1 MYQTPGTPN
10 LADFT
15 IFVFSSMGVPAS
27 ALSASSPLLQS
38 VLSRAIEMTPVYPPA
53 PDIYT
58 DAVYNCAGHLLVEA
72 AQDQIAT
79 ITASFLNNTMTVKDV
94 SAGTIV
100 PGMQIIGIT
109 ADDPPPIVQSYGTGT
124 GGLGDYA
131 VTLDAYIPAVSF
143 TLRGAF
149 WSRLRG
155 PQGYKL
161 SSFAPG
167 VVQSTSD
174 EGTSVGFLVSDAFKN
189 LTISDLQFM
198 NTPWG
203 RAFLGYCQN
212 FAPIWG
218 LT

>member
-15 IFVFSSMGVPAS
+15 TFVFSSMGVPAS
-27 ALSASSPLLQS
+27 ALSASSPLLQN
-38 VLSRAIEMTPVYPPA
+38 VLNRALELTPTYARA

-58 DAVYNCAGHLLVEA
+58 DAVYNCAGHLLVEI

-79 ITASFLNNTMTVKDV
+79 VTASFLDNTMTVTAIA
-94 SAGTIV
+94 AGTIV
-100 PGMQIIGIT
+100 PGMQIVGVT
-109 ADDPPPIVQSYGTGT
+109 ADDPPPVVQSYGTGT

-131 VTLDAYIPAVSF
+131 VTLGASISSVSF

-149 WSRLRG
+149 WARLRG

-174 EGTSVGFLVSDAFKN
+174 ETTSVAFMVSDAFKN
-189 LTISDLQFM
+189 LTLYDLQFM

-212 FAPIWG
+212 FSPIWG